1 MPFGKRIDGPTG
13 RRRAM
18 REDVVLAGSA
28 HSLRASRPVVVT
40 DVSPKGAKLQGRDM
54 NTLDPEVLLLVGD
67 SDVFA
72 NVAWSNRSECGITFD
87 EELSPAM
94 VGHIKR
100 EGRWAKVM
108 GLAA

>member
-13 RRRAM
+13 RRRIE
-18 REDVVLAGSA
+18 REEVVLAASA
-28 HSLRASRPVVVT
+28 QTLKASRDVVVA
-40 DVSPKGAKLQGRDM
+40 DVSSSGAKLQGRQLH
-54 NTLDPEVLLLVGD
+54 TLDPDVLLLVGATD
-67 SDVFA
+67 LFA
-72 NVAWSNRSECGITFD
+72 KIAWANRGECGIIF
-87 EELSPAM
+87 EEPLSTEM